1 MRNFIVIVVAGF
13 ALAATVGA
21 PSGAA
26 LAQATPTEP
35 AQITQPLPPPPSAKE
50 YEGRDVF
57 TSDGQ
62 QLGKVT
68 KANTLSDGNIKD
80 IEVETAGFLGFFS
93 TTYVVPVGK
102 TALKGGRI
110 DLSITSEQA
119 KQLTR

>member
-1 MRNFIVIVVAGF
+1 
-13 ALAATVGA
+13 
-21 PSGAA
+21 
-26 LAQATPTEP
+26 
-35 AQITQPLPPPPSAKE
+35 
-50 YEGRDVF
+50 VF

-62 QLGKVT
+62 QLGTVT

-80 IEVETAGFLGFFS
+80 IEVETAGFFGFFS

-102 TALKGGRI
+102 TALKGGRV